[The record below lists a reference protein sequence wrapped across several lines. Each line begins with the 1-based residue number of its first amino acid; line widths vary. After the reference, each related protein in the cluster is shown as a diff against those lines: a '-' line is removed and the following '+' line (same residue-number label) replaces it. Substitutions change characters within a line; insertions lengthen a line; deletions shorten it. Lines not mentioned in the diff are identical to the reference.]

1 MKSTGSLLIAILVAA
16 VAVYLLVKLVF
27 FALKLIVLLIGVAIA
42 VAIFFAAERAIR
54 SIGGKA

>member
-1 MKSTGSLLIAILVAA
+1 MRSFGSLLVAILVAA

-27 FALKLIVLLIGVAIA
+27 FALKLVVLLIGLGIV